1 MDPYEY
7 MLGILEAQRDGPV
20 NNDPLR
26 RAANLRRLFEQRQA
40 SWDAIDKL
48 RPKFSIDDYIRELQ
62 KKATGLPPDLAAELL
77 IDRTPITM
85 QRLQTF
91 IERRANSIDYG
102 NKLRQKAQ
110 QLPTGASTLDNY
122 LNYVDRSRGTTRYGN

>member
-20 NNDPLR
+20 NNDPLK

-40 SWDAIDKL
+40 SWDAINKL

-85 QRLQTF
+85 QWLQTF